1 MVCSQPLRGC
11 VRDRG
16 HGDRGLRNRDSHDR
30 VGRVNRGSREPRDYP
45 DEPGGSK

>member
-16 HGDRGLRNRDSHDR
+16 HGDRGPRSRDSRDR
-30 VGRVNRGSREPRDYP
+30 VGRETRGYREPRDYR
-45 DEPGGSK
+45 